1 MGTDTKGRIIRSIMW
16 GVGAGIGSA
25 VGDGFID
32 GTYGTSEIFDGFGV
46 ETVTFGAIA
55 AVLVTVVFFGV
66 TALRSR
72 RRNKG

>member
-32 GTYGTSEIFDGFGV
+32 GTSEIFDGFGV